1 MIFPKNIK
9 KWLLSLEDSKE
20 EEIGRKAQNLKK
32 LLIHRDS
39 YLIPKTVIFTTRFF
53 DWLKERKFM
62 DFKEKKIK
70 IPKKILNESLKEI
83 RKIFGRHPLVV
94 RSSVTCED
102 SPLFTFA
109 GQYSTFLNIKS
120 DLEIKKA
127 ILLCYKSFFSPNA
140 QIYARLKNVK
150 LEKEKIAVIIQEC
163 IPTKI
168 SGVMFTANP
177 VTGNLNEILVEYTKG
192 FGDRLM
198 AGEIKSHLFRI
209 QKETKKLNKFSLRL
223 KKIAFSIENI
233 FCSPQNIEWG
243 FDGKNFYIF
252 QARPINLRKKFKEG
266 SESKIINKNFRLIE
280 RGQVASPG
288 KARGRLIIIRKLKD
302 YLKIKREVI
311 VLNAGE
317 PTFTRRIIPYL
328 EKISGMLLPGGIL
341 SHAAEIA
348 REFNKPCLAN
358 IESTKMGKFANKEI
372 FLDGIKGQV
381 LLVKEEK

>member
-1 MIFPKNIK
+1 MIFSKNIK
-9 KWLLSLEDSKE
+9 KWLLSLEDSDE
-20 EEIGRKAQNLKK
+20 EEIGRKAQNLKR
-32 LLIHRDS
+32 LLIQKDS
-39 YLIPKTVIFTTRFF
+39 YSIPKTVIFTIQFF
-53 DWLKERKFM
+53 DWLKEQGFI
-62 DFKEKKIK
+62 DFKKKKIK
-70 IPKKILNESLKEI
+70 IPEKILNESLKEI
-83 RKIFGRHPLVV
+83 RKIFGEHSLVV

-120 DLEIKKA
+120 DSEIKRA

-140 QIYARLKNVK
+140 QIYASLKNVK
-150 LEKEKIAVIIQEC
+150 LEKEKIAVIVQEC

-168 SGVMFTANP
+168 SGAMFTANP
-177 VTGNLNEILVEYTKG
+177 VTGNLNEILIEYTKG

-209 QKETKKLNKFSLRL
+209 QKETKRINKFFLGL
-223 KKIAFSIENI
+223 KKIAYSIENM
-233 FCSPQNIEWG
+233 FRSPQNIEWG

-252 QARPINLRKKFKEG
+252 QTRPITLRKKFKERN
-266 SESKIINKNFRLIE
+266 ESKIISKNFRLIGM
-280 RGQVASPG
+280 GQVASSG
-288 KARGRLIIIRKLKD
+288 KAKGRLTIIRKAKD
-302 YLKIKREVI
+302 YLKIKKEDV
-311 VLNAGE
+311 VLNAEE

-348 REFNKPCLAN
+348 REFSKPCLAN

-372 FLDGIKGQV
+372 FLDGIKGRV

>member
-1 MIFPKNIK
+1 MIFSKNIK
-9 KWLLSLEDSKE
+9 KWLLSLEDSEE

-32 LLIHRDS
+32 LLIHKDS
-39 YLIPKTVIFTTRFF
+39 YLIPKTVILTTRLF
-53 DWLKERKFM
+53 DWLKEQGFIDFRK
-62 DFKEKKIK
+62 KKIK
-70 IPKKILNESLKEI
+70 IPENILKESLKEI
-83 RKIFGRHPLVV
+83 RKIFGRHSLVV

-120 DLEIKKA
+120 DLEIKRA

-140 QIYARLKNVK
+140 QIYATLKNIK
-150 LEKEKIAVIIQEC
+150 LENEKIAVIIQEC

-177 VTGNLNEILVEYTKG
+177 VTGNSNEIIVEYTKG

-198 AGEIKSHLFRI
+198 AGEVRSHLFRI
-209 QKETKKLNKFSLRL
+209 QKRQKKVKKFFLEL

-233 FCSPQNIEWG
+233 FRSPQNIEWG
-243 FDGKNFYIF
+243 CDGKNFYIF

-266 SESKIINKNFRLIE
+266 SELKIIKKNFKLI
-280 RGQVASPG
+280 GMGKVASQG
-288 KARGRLIIIRKLKD
+288 EARGRLIIIRNAKD
-302 YLKIKREVI
+302 YLKIKKEVI

-328 EKISGMLLPGGIL
+328 EKINGMLLPGGIL

-358 IESTKMGKFANKEI
+358 IESTKIEKFVNKEI
-372 FLDGIKGQV
+372 FLDGIKGRV
-381 LLVKEEK
+381 LLVKEKK